1 MKKFLILLSIL
12 MLSIGAQAQVE
23 ELNQRTALF
32 LDEVKSTFKV
42 KSLNGSEPDYGVLI
56 ETEHVSH
63 TYYQLKQIEKELN
76 ELGNKVRP
84 TYNLSTFAY
93 ENEEELLYALKF
105 WFKNFIGGKRVTPGR
120 DYRSVDHVEP
130 ALIIIEN
137 NYIAIL
143 TLSCYATDIDEFR
156 DWRSQMLGVFGGPN
170 SMVIEIGCNGPIEW
184 TKNAPDPKD
193 MKWRR

>member
-1 MKKFLILLSIL
+1 MKKLNALLTILLF
-12 MLSIGAQAQVE
+12 AVTTHAQVE

-56 ETEHVSH
+56 ETEHVAH
-63 TYYQLKQIEKELN
+63 THYQLKQIEKELN

-93 ENEEELLYALKF
+93 ENEDELLYALKF

-120 DYRSVDHVEP
+120 DYRSVDHVDP
-130 ALIIIEN
+130 ALIII
-137 NYIAIL
+137 
-143 TLSCYATDIDEFR
+143 DH
-156 DWRSQMLGVFGGPN
+156 
-170 SMVIEIGCNGPIEW
+170 
-184 TKNAPDPKD
+184 
-193 MKWRR
+193 